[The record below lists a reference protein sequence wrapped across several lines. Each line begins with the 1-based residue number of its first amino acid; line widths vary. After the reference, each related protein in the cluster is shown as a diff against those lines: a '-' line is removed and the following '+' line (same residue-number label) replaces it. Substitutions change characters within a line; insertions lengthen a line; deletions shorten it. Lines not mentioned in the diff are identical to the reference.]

1 MKKNTL
7 TAALLA
13 LVIAAAPASPLFAS
27 RTKKE
32 NNTSAIANYSVNL
45 KNMGT
50 RDGYMWVEVSVR
62 QPEAETVVLDILDN
76 GGELLYSEKLKDAS
90 RSFIAKVDPSE
101 VSNLVVRLK
110 TSKGVTQKSY
120 KVDVST
126 VSIYH
131 LNEVGN

>member
-62 QPEAETVVLDILDN
+62 QPEAETIVLDILDN